1 MTARRA
7 WEYRPAVLSRRRA
20 WLVAIAATLT
30 MAVSYFDRQTLS
42 VLSIAVMEA
51 LHLSKQ
57 QYGWLGSA
65 FAAAY
70 LLGTPLAGWWID
82 RIGSRRGLLISVL
95 AWSVVAALHAAALGF
110 ATLIVLRFALGLA
123 EGPSFPG
130 AAKTVQRIL
139 PPGDRER
146 GFGVLFTG
154 SSIGALLAPLFATW
168 VYREAGWRTA
178 FIASTAAAGVLWIP
192 LWYFVTRA
200 RRVRDQ
206 LDVAPATA
214 GATPRPRL
222 DHLVRDPIVLRA
234 LAAIFCAAPVFVFP
248 TFWGASFLNVNFGIT
263 QGNVG
268 HFLWLPPLVFDVSA
282 ITFGHLAARQHRAE
296 GVPARGLVGAG
307 VALCACLALLPLATT
322 AWQATIGMSLAMA
335 GSACVY
341 TLVTAD
347 LLARMPADITSFAS
361 GILAGAQSMALII
374 VNPLA
379 GLLVDRLGS
388 YDVPTIAIGL
398 WAIPGGVVW
407 LATRPAVRYMP
418 AARIHSG
425 S

>member
-1 MTARRA
+1 M
-7 WEYRPAVLSRRRA
+7 LSRRRA

-30 MAVSYFDRQTLS
+30 MTVSYFDRQTLS
-42 VLSIAVMEA
+42 VLSIAVMDA

-65 FAAAY
+65 FSAAY
-70 LLGTPLAGWWID
+70 LIGTPLAGWWID
-82 RIGSRRGLLISVL
+82 RVGSRRGLLVSVFV
-95 AWSVVAALHAAALGF
+95 WSAVAALHAAALGF
-110 ATLIVLRFALGLA
+110 VTLFMLRLALGIA

-130 AAKTVQRIL
+130 AARTVQRIL

-178 FIASTAAAGVLWIP
+178 FVASTAAAGVLWIP

-206 LDVAPATA
+206 LDIAPAA
-214 GATPRPRL
+214 PEGPPPRPRL
-222 DHLVRDPIVLRA
+222 DQLVRHPIILRA
-234 LAAIFCAAPVFVFP
+234 LAAIFCAAPVFAFP
-248 TFWGASFLNVNFGIT
+248 TFWGASFLNVNFGIP
-263 QGNVG
+263 QGGVG

-335 GSACVY
+335 GSAAVY

-347 LLARMPADITSFAS
+347 LLARMPAHITSFAS

-388 YDVPTIAIGL
+388 YDVPSIALGL
-398 WAIPGGVVW
+398 WAIPGGIVW
-407 LATRPAVRYMP
+407 LATRPAVRYLPP
-418 AARIHSG
+418 ARVHSDG
-425 S
+425 